1 MLRERLKD
9 ELKAAVKSKDAR
21 AVSTIRLILAALKD
35 RDIAERSKGNPNGL
49 DEAGTLQ
56 MLQTMIK
63 QRRESIEQ
71 YEKAGRLELAERER
85 EEIAII
91 ERFLPEQLSDD
102 RIAEVVKDTIDE
114 LDASSIKD
122 MGRTMAVLR
131 ERYAGQMDFTKA
143 SGIVKSQL
151 AG

>member
-1 MLRERLKD
+1 MLRERLND
-9 ELKAAVKSKDAR
+9 ELKTAVKSKDSI
-21 AVSTIRLILAALKD
+21 AVSTIRLIMAALKD
-35 RDIAERSKGNPNGL
+35 RDIAERSKGNGDGL
-49 DEAGTLQ
+49 EEAGVLQ

-85 EEIAII
+85 DEIAII

-143 SGIVKSQL
+143 SGIVKQQL

>member
-9 ELKAAVKSKDAR
+9 ELKTAVKSKDTR
-21 AVSTIRLILAALKD
+21 AVSTIRLIVAALKD
-35 RDIAERSKGNPNGL
+35 RDIAERTKGNPDRL
-49 DEAGTLQ
+49 DEAGILQ